1 MSAEE
6 IEMFIA
12 VTCAS
17 AEDAQTF
24 VEGTEGNVEQA
35 IQIFFEVGGD
45 VKKASWEFFGG
56 RKRYEEEERKR
67 AEEERLRAEEEER
80 LRREAEAEEMRR
92 SEEELAKAEIAALGR
107 TWEDRVKRI
116 TLHLL
121 SSAVQMEAAE
131 GVQEIA
137 AKLTPDEVASVFKRY
152 VPGVEEFLYRG
163 QDGTYSLSFMQSAY
177 VDGLQAFQ
185 NTPVHNH
192 LLWLLRLIVHC
203 GEEGRPGVEILVR
216 QVAEAFMD
224 CQAVQARVIE
234 HAGLQLAGL
243 ALDFHG
249 LVIRIIAVKTLA
261 YSQHRDDD
269 EDPAHYE
276 NRLTADLGDAL
287 GLNKNSI
294 KQAELD
300 EHAKSRFSRLG
311 SEEVRSFARR
321 ARQLFD
327 FEAMLHAFVAEVNS
341 FNAESPPDSLPCL
354 FLQWANA
361 HLTQQH
367 VVFDEDTCSYV
378 DVGDTLALAI
388 LELLFLGKV
397 YAPADELY
405 RGEAL
410 ISCFPCEAAAEE
422 PASETAPVA
431 STLQEFYL
439 VEPWYLGWM

>member
-1 MSAEE
+1 M
-6 IEMFIA
+6 
-12 VTCAS
+12 
-17 AEDAQTF
+17 
-24 VEGTEGNVEQA
+24 
-35 IQIFFEVGGD
+35 
-45 VKKASWEFFGG
+45 
-56 RKRYEEEERKR
+56 
-67 AEEERLRAEEEER
+67 
-80 LRREAEAEEMRR
+80 
-92 SEEELAKAEIAALGR
+92 ALGR
-107 TWEDRVKRI
+107 TGEDRVKRL

-131 GVQEIA
+131 GVQEIPA
-137 AKLTPDEVASVFKRY
+137 TLTPDEVASVFKKY

-163 QDGTYSLSFMQSAY
+163 QAGTYSLPFIQSAY

-203 GEEGRPGVEILVR
+203 GQEERPGVEILVR

-243 ALDFHG
+243 ALDFQG
-249 LVIRIIAVKTLA
+249 LVIRLVGEYKIIAVKTLA

-269 EDPAHYE
+269 ADPAHYE

-287 GLNKNSI
+287 GLNKNDI

-311 SEEVRSFARR
+311 SEEVRSLARR

-341 FNAESPPDSLPCL
+341 FSADSPPDSPPCL
-354 FLQWANA
+354 FLQWANT

-405 RGEAL
+405 RDEPL

-422 PASETAPVA
+422 PASETAPAA

-439 VEPWYLGWM
+439 VEPWYLGWL